1 MAVPA
6 EIRAVLRP
14 KNTVVD
20 VNSRPGPKQYP
31 VRERSHVK
39 YVRGGNPQ
47 PVNGRVIGHIVG
59 GKFEPLKRKAASK
72 GPDVLSYGSAALVHE
87 EVGDIADDLY
97 AIMDVTDA
105 QRIIAIACLKVIMPK
120 ITLRRYSMIYKMTFI
135 REFYP
140 GLGLS
145 AGVVADLYKRLGMD
159 TAMRVEFFNRRFSKI
174 LDTHTI
180 AIDGTLKQDTSTI
193 NSLSEFS
200 YKARTKGCKDI
211 SVLYAYDVDLKE
223 PICAQVFPGN
233 SIDAVSYREF
243 VRTNNITK
251 GIIIADKGFP
261 PNKIAEELKAN
272 KDLHFITPIKKNDKR
287 IKQYD
292 MLHPTTVI
300 PGFDKTIIC
309 KKQELPDGHFLYSFF
324 DGKRHAAE
332 CNRRLDQIKREEVAE
347 TELLQKIDSLGLIVF
362 ESDCDLA
369 PRDIY
374 LSYKDRW
381 KLELVFRY
389 YKNNIDCDK
398 TRVQDDFAVIGSEFI
413 NFISV
418 IITCRIIER
427 MRKAGVLKKDSYEN
441 VMDDLYSVSRNVAH
455 AENPVENDQYWSH
468 TIKCI
473 MKKMVALGLAK
484 HEGQENESIN
494 NKESNNNDDKT
505 SAVATSTAKATDT
518 TAVVEASTT
527 ETDKKIDTTAGVV
540 ASATDTAK
548 TTDVA
553 TATAT
558 TDTNNSKDGAG
569 VIAPKRRKGR
579 PRIKPLPDPNQPKR
593 KRGRPRIHPIIMD
606 HPKRRPGRPRKIP
619 QEV

>member
-6 EIRAVLRP
+6 EIRAVPRP

-47 PVNGRVIGHIVG
+47 PVNGRVIGHIVDG
-59 GKFEPLKRKAASK
+59 RFEPLKRKAADK
-72 GPDVLSYGSAALVHE
+72 GPEMLSYGSAALVHS

-105 QRIIAIACLKVIMPK
+105 QRIIAIACLRIIDPG
-120 ITLRRYSMIYKMTFI
+120 IALRRYSVIYNMTFM

-145 AGVVADLYKRLGMD
+145 AGVVENLQKRLGMD
-159 TAMRVEFFNRRFSKI
+159 TSMRIDFFNRRFAKI

-200 YKARTKGCKDI
+200 YKARIKGCRDI
-211 SVLYAYDVDLKE
+211 SVLYAYDVDIKE

-243 VRTNNITK
+243 IRTNNITK

-261 PNKIAEELKAN
+261 PSKIADELKDN
-272 KDLHFITPIKKNDKR
+272 KDLHFITPIKNNDKR
-287 IKQYD
+287 IEQYD
-292 MLHPTTVI
+292 MIHPTTVI
-300 PGFDKTIIC
+300 TGFEKTIIC
-309 KKQELPDGHFLYSFF
+309 KKQALPDGHFLYSFF
-324 DGKRHAAE
+324 DGKRHTAE

-347 TELLQKIDSLGLIVF
+347 TELLQKLDRLGLIVF
-362 ESDCDLA
+362 ESDSDLA

-381 KLELVFRY
+381 KIELVFRY
-389 YKNNIDCDK
+389 YKNNVDFDK

-413 NFISV
+413 NFIAS

-427 MRKAGVLKKDSYEN
+427 MRKAGVLEKDSYKD
-441 VMDDLYSVSRNVAH
+441 VMKDLYSVSRNVSH

-468 TIKCI
+468 TIKCA
-473 MKKMVALGLAK
+473 MQKMVALGLAK
-484 HEGQENESIN
+484 PEGQENKSIN
-494 NKESNNNDDKT
+494 NEGGNQNDKT
-505 SAVATSTAKATDT
+505 AAVATSTAEAGKKGSSSQTKSDK
-518 TAVVEASTT
+518 TA
-527 ETDKKIDTTAGVV
+527 DVV
-540 ASATDTAK
+540 ASAIDTAK
-548 TTDVA
+548 TIGKA
-553 TATAT
+553 TSPAT
-558 TDTNNSKDGAG
+558 TEIDTSKDGAT
-569 VIAPKRRKGR
+569 VIAPKRGRGR
-579 PRIKPLPDPNQPKR
+579 PRKHPLPDPNQPKR
-593 KRGRPRIHPIIMD
+593 KRGRPRVHPIIMD
-606 HPKRRPGRPRKIP
+606 HPKRRRGRPRKTP
-619 QEV
+619 QEI